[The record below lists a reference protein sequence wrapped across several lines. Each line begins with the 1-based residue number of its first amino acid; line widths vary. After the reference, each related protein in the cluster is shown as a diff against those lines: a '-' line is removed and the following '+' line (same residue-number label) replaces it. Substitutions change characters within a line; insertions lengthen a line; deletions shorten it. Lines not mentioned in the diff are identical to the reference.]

1 MSADSVVSDE
11 SALNVVYVVSV
22 MQRIY
27 ISDRRDSTR
36 LLCQMD
42 SRARVLSQNMDVMTA
57 KKGLISWSFDWNL
70 GRYAYKMF

>member
-57 KKGLISWSFDWNL
+57 KKGLIS
-70 GRYAYKMF
+70 